1 MASRQLETSEEFI
14 LNSISCTTNILF
26 YDTIQ
31 KQILTEEVRAQI
43 FQAFQPYLLAT
54 QNEEIQIES
63 CRVLS
68 NLSRHAS
75 CCDLYL
81 HDNTFLKTINVVL
94 DHNLRDLVYYTV
106 GIVINISIYG
116 KNVQNLLTIDGV
128 NNASILEKLF
138 DVLKD
143 SNLEDMDLARVA
155 AKALNNLQKVPDAS
169 KYWNE
174 GLIERLTEL
183 AKSLCDDLDGIM
195 VSPVFET
202 VTHVLVGSGN

>member
-1 MASRQLETSEEFI
+1 
-14 LNSISCTTNILF
+14 
-26 YDTIQ
+26 
-31 KQILTEEVRAQI
+31 
-43 FQAFQPYLLAT
+43 
-54 QNEEIQIES
+54 
-63 CRVLS
+63 
-68 NLSRHAS
+68 
-75 CCDLYL
+75 
-81 HDNTFLKTINVVL
+81 VVL

-116 KNVQNLLTIDGV
+116 KNVHNLLMIDGV

-143 SNLEDMDLARVA
+143 SNLEDMDLARVS

-195 VSPVFET
+195 VS
-202 VTHVLVGSGN
+202 